1 MTELFTQKQV
11 SEKMGFS
18 TQTVRRLR
26 EQGKLKYYK
35 VGHAVRISQEHID
48 EFLRD
53 SERCHLNDQ
62 TQNTGTT
69 GTPIHKARNTSIP
82 LEQLISKKQKQ
93 LGKPPERNPTR
104 TNTQTASGTIR
115 SIN

>member
-1 MTELFTQKQV
+1 MTELFTQKEAA
-11 SEKMGFS
+11 EKLKIKP
-18 TQTVRRLR
+18 QTLRRLR
-26 EQGKLKYYK
+26 ERGKLKYYK

-69 GTPIHKARNTSIP
+69 GTPIHKAKNTSIP
-82 LEQLISKKQKQ
+82 LEQLIIKKQKQ
-93 LGKPPERNPTR
+93 LRRPQDHNPTR
-104 TNTQTASGTIR
+104 TNTQTASDTIR